1 MKRRTRSQGTWGV
14 ALAIFAPVAI
24 ILLVASQYPT
34 MIERR
39 VEARKAQ
46 AQARAAQP
54 APRPAGT
61 TLEIIMPDGK
71 RLQEGESGT
80 LGEALKSR

>member
-1 MKRRTRSQGTWGV
+1 MKRRTRSQGSWGV

-39 VEARKAQ
+39 VEARK

>member
-1 MKRRTRSQGTWGV
+1 MKKRRTRSQGSLGV
-14 ALAIFAPVAI
+14 AVAIFAPVGI
-24 ILLVASQYPT
+24 ILAVASQYPT

-46 AQARAAQP
+46 ARVAQP

-61 TLEIIMPDGK
+61 TLEIIMPDGQ
-71 RLQEGESGT
+71 RLQEGQSGT

>member
-1 MKRRTRSQGTWGV
+1 MKRRTRSQSTWGV
-14 ALAIFAPVAI
+14 ALAIFVPVAI
-24 ILLVASQYPT
+24 IRLVASQYPT

-39 VEARKAQ
+39 VEARK

>member
-1 MKRRTRSQGTWGV
+1 MKRRKRSQSTWGV
-14 ALAIFAPVAI
+14 ALAIFAPIAI

-39 VEARKAQ
+39 VEARK

-71 RLQEGESGT
+71 RLQEGEAGT